1 MRRVPLTRSLAVS
14 LRQARFAHAHADRF
28 EVWLFT
34 GVSPA
39 CAVCV
44 TEDRIADE
52 REKPSGGGRWRR
64 EGC

>member
-1 MRRVPLTRSLAVS
+1 MHASFPTDSLAVS
-14 LRQARFAHAHADRF
+14 LKQAHFAYAHADRF
-28 EVWLFT
+28 KVWLFT

-39 CAVCV
+39 RAVCV

-52 REKPSGGGRWRR
+52 REKPSGGGGRR